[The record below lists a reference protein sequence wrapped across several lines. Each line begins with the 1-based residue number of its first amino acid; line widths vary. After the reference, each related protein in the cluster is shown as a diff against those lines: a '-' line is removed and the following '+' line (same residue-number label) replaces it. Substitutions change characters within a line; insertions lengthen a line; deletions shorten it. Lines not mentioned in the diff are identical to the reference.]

1 MNANI
6 TSSSESQNQ
15 TLPLEGA
22 SESPVPAVNQSRDGS
37 TGTPDGPE
45 PKAPRCAEGALQLSI
60 HDYHGDPIANLK
72 FKVFVE
78 KKEFFSGQTDARGE
92 APAIEGF
99 TIGSVFEIRVRR
111 DAGDYKFA
119 ALGKIESEENIAC
132 LKSPKTRFEFATVAH
147 QGAPGG
153 AEAHK
158 ATTISRH
165 NQKPAEVPNMSR
177 NPDERPMA
185 KDDRNAKGHPKA
197 VVAVGRK
204 NICGTNV
211 KGGESPNANKSE
223 MEKVKAL
230 IDFATEQAS
239 RIHPDGL
246 TAQAVI
252 EQMQG
257 GCDQSAGVKTP
268 FGFENSIKRCAKY
281 VKIALWWAGYS
292 HNNGDITKGVGLA
305 KDMGPSLLAAGFK
318 DVTAQLP
325 DARWAAPGDIIV
337 YQRINDPN
345 AAGHVDIRTY
355 DGYLSDFLETYL
367 PYSKFRVTGIYRKY
381 FDPLPELRMRAF
393 LKVIRSRE
401 AETVMKKHGD
411 ASTYRALPLS
421 EKIGLMFDGFDT
433 HPFEGKKVGNSS
445 ASGAYGIKL
454 ATFNG
459 YTISNPKKLPHP
471 PVPILEHAPK
481 FNPTIQDRIA
491 VAIMELHLGQGY
503 LRNNGVTELGLIRK
517 GEIEKAANLLAT
529 RSPHQWTSLPGGIES
544 SYSVAAMM
552 SDYNKF
558 LTELISK

>member
-37 TGTPDGPE
+37 TGTPGGPE
-45 PKAPRCAEGALQLSI
+45 PAAPRCAEGALQLSI

-78 KKEFFSGQTDARGE
+78 KKEFFSGQTDAHGV

-99 TIGSVFEIRVRR
+99 KVGSVFEIRIRR

-119 ALGKIESEENIAC
+119 AIGKIESEENIAC
-132 LKSPKTRFEFATVAH
+132 LKSPKTRFEFATMAH

-153 AEAHK
+153 ADAHK

-165 NQKPAEVPNMSR
+165 NQIPAEVPNMSR

-204 NICGTNV
+204 NICGTNA

-257 GCDQSAGVKTP
+257 GCDQSAGVKTA
-268 FGFENSIKRCAKY
+268 FGFKNSIKRCAKY

-337 YQRINDPN
+337 YRRIGEPN

-355 DGYLSDFLETYL
+355 DGYISDFVETYL
-367 PYSKFRVTGIYRKY
+367 PVRKLEVTGIYRKY
-381 FDPLPELRMRAF
+381 SDPEPVKRMRAF
-393 LKVIRSRE
+393 LKVLREWECHEEPDDAKRYYLMQKPINGSRNFVD
-401 AETVMKKHGD
+401 TTKHPYVGVGAFED
-411 ASTYRALPLS
+411 TPAGAYQIVLGTYKELAGPAYRIGAGFGPLS
-421 EKIGLMFDGFDT
+421 
-433 HPFEGKKVGNSS
+433 
-445 ASGAYGIKL
+445 
-454 ATFNG
+454 
-459 YTISNPKKLPHP
+459 
-471 PVPILEHAPK
+471 
-481 FNPTIQDRIA
+481 QDRMAIA
-491 VAIMELHLGQGY
+491 NME
-503 LRNNGVTELGLIRK
+503 RK
-517 GEIEKAANLLAT
+517 KKSPLALVRRGEIERAVGALT
-529 RSPHQWTSLPGGIES
+529 PDIWSSLPGWKHPRKELRNGRKYEFS
-544 SYSVAAMM
+544 MADVL
-552 SDYNKF
+552 DRYNKF
-558 LTELISK
+558 LSEQKGQ